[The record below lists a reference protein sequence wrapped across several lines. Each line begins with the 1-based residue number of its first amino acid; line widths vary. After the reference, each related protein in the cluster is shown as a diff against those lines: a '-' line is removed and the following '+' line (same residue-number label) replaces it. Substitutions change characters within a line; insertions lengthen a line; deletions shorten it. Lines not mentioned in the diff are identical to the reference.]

1 MKVHYFGITILV
13 FKLMICESAKILY
26 IMPFTAKSHYIG
38 MKNLAVE
45 LASRGHDVYAITPFR
60 EAEHPQKYTQ
70 LMVSN
75 ISLWEKLFD
84 VTPRVFEMM
93 DYSFESYQ
101 MILYRS
107 GFMVNELVFDSPDVQ
122 MFLKQNHKIDLVVTE
137 IFFNEGLYMF
147 AHKYQA
153 PLVLVTTVGNS
164 FKGNY
169 YMRNPLQLSTLFH
182 EYGRST
188 EPLSFLGRLY
198 NFYICSYDLLMLKF
212 WYFPRQ
218 QESALHYFKDL
229 PQPVPSLEEIQSNAA
244 LVLLNS
250 HYSLDNPSAYLP
262 NIIEVGGLHIKESNE
277 TLPKDLQNIL
287 DNAKDGVVFLSFG
300 SNVQTRELDKDKLD
314 AFLKVFGELKQT
326 VLMKWEDSPMQNLP
340 KNVIL
345 RKWFQQKA
353 VLGHPNVKLFIG
365 HGGLLGLQE
374 TISAGVPIL
383 GVPVFGD
390 QFLNIIGTVQ
400 NGHGEILYYKEINEH
415 VLRDKIN
422 KMLTDRRYIET
433 ARKVAMRF
441 KDRPMKAMDT
451 AKESALHYF
460 KDLPQTKPSLEE
472 IAANAAL
479 VLLNSHYSMDNPS
492 AYLPN
497 IIEVG
502 GLHIK
507 ETNETLPV
515 DLPKVL
521 DNAKNGV
528 VFLSFG
534 SNVQL
539 SELDKDKLDA
549 FLKVFGELKQTVLM
563 KWEDAPIQNIPK
575 NIVLRKWFPQKAVLV
590 DVTPRV
596 FEMMDYSFESYQMIL
611 YRSGFM
617 VNELVF
623 ESLDVQ
629 MFLKQNHKIDLV
641 VTEIF
646 FNEGLYMFAHKYQA
660 PLVLVTTV
668 GNSFKGN
675 YYMRNPLQ
683 LSTLFHEYG
692 RAKEPLSFLGRLYNF
707 YICFYDLLMLKFWYF
722 PRQQE
727 SALHYFKDLPQPVP
741 SLEEIQSNAA
751 LVLLNSHYSLDNP
764 SAYLPNIIEVGGLHI
779 KESNETLPKDLQNI
793 LDNAKDG
800 VIFLSFGSNVQIRE
814 LDKDK
819 LDAFLKVFG
828 ELKQTVLMKWEDSP
842 MQNLPKNVILRKW
855 FQQKAVLGHP
865 NVKLF
870 IGHGGLLGLQ
880 ETISAGVPILGV
892 PVFGDQ
898 FLNIIGTVQ
907 NGHGEILYYKEI
919 NEHVLRDK
927 INKMLTDRR
936 YIETARKVAMRFKDR
951 PMKAMDTAV
960 WWTESHYIGMKNLA
974 LELASRGHDVY
985 AITPF
990 REPEAPL
997 TYHQLMPKVFDMIDY
1012 SFESF
1017 QTITAKS
1024 GFLVNEHVFES
1035 EDVQNFLKQDH
1046 KIDLVI
1052 TEIFFNEGLYM
1063 FAHKYQAPL
1072 VLVTTVGNSFKGNYY
1087 MRNPL
1092 QLSTLFHEYGRAS
1105 EPLSF
1110 LGRFYNMY
1118 LCTFDL
1124 LMLKFW
1130 YFPRQQES
1138 ALRYFKDLP
1147 QPVPNL
1153 EDIAA
1158 NAALLLLNSHFS
1170 IDNPSAYLPNIIE
1183 VGGLHIKD
1191 TNDTLPA
1198 DLQNVLD
1205 NAKNGVV
1212 FLSFGSN
1219 VQLSELDKDKL
1230 DAFLKVFGELKQ
1242 TVLMKWED
1250 VPIQNIPKNIVLRKW
1265 FPQKAV
1271 LAHHNVKLFIGH
1283 GGLLGLQETISAGVP
1298 ILGVPVFG
1306 DQYLNILDTVRKGH
1320 GEILYY
1326 KEINENT
1333 LRTKINKMLKDRT
1346 YMETAKKIA
1355 ARFKDRPMNP
1365 LDTAVWWTE
1374 YVIRHKGA
1382 DFMKPPKIS
1391 YIAYQMLDVYLFL
1404 LGVVAV
1410 IIYVILKVITL
1421 IINVFGSK
1429 NVTKKQKKT

>member
-907 NGHGEILYYKEI
+907 N
-919 NEHVLRDK
+919 V
-927 INKMLTDRR
+927 
-936 YIETARKVAMRFKDR
+936 
-951 PMKAMDTAV
+951 
-960 WWTESHYIGMKNLA
+960 
-974 LELASRGHDVY
+974 DV
-985 AITPF
+985 
-990 REPEAPL
+990 
-997 TYHQLMPKVFDMIDY
+997 QPKVFDMIDY

>member
-1 MKVHYFGITILV
+1 MGLKELILFTMKVHYFGITVLI

-26 IMPFTAKSHYIG
+26 VMPFTAKSHYIG

-45 LASRGHDVYAITPFR
+45 LAI
-60 EAEHPQKYTQ
+60 
-70 LMVSN
+70 
-75 ISLWEKLFD
+75 
-84 VTPRVFEMM
+84 
-93 DYSFESYQ
+93 
-101 MILYRS
+101 
-107 GFMVNELVFDSPDVQ
+107 
-122 MFLKQNHKIDLVVTE
+122 
-137 IFFNEGLYMF
+137 
-147 AHKYQA
+147 
-153 PLVLVTTVGNS
+153 
-164 FKGNY
+164 
-169 YMRNPLQLSTLFH
+169 
-182 EYGRST
+182 
-188 EPLSFLGRLY
+188 
-198 NFYICSYDLLMLKF
+198 
-212 WYFPRQ
+212 
-218 QESALHYFKDL
+218 
-229 PQPVPSLEEIQSNAA
+229 
-244 LVLLNS
+244 
-250 HYSLDNPSAYLP
+250 
-262 NIIEVGGLHIKESNE
+262 
-277 TLPKDLQNIL
+277 
-287 DNAKDGVVFLSFG
+287 
-300 SNVQTRELDKDKLD
+300 
-314 AFLKVFGELKQT
+314 
-326 VLMKWEDSPMQNLP
+326 
-340 KNVIL
+340 
-345 RKWFQQKA
+345 
-353 VLGHPNVKLFIG
+353 
-365 HGGLLGLQE
+365 
-374 TISAGVPIL
+374 
-383 GVPVFGD
+383 
-390 QFLNIIGTVQ
+390 
-400 NGHGEILYYKEINEH
+400 
-415 VLRDKIN
+415 
-422 KMLTDRRYIET
+422 
-433 ARKVAMRF
+433 
-441 KDRPMKAMDT
+441 
-451 AKESALHYF
+451 
-460 KDLPQTKPSLEE
+460 
-472 IAANAAL
+472 
-479 VLLNSHYSMDNPS
+479 
-492 AYLPN
+492 
-497 IIEVG
+497 
-502 GLHIK
+502 
-507 ETNETLPV
+507 
-515 DLPKVL
+515 
-521 DNAKNGV
+521 
-528 VFLSFG
+528 
-534 SNVQL
+534 
-539 SELDKDKLDA
+539 
-549 FLKVFGELKQTVLM
+549 
-563 KWEDAPIQNIPK
+563 
-575 NIVLRKWFPQKAVLV
+575 

-960 WWTESHYIGMKNLA
+960 WWTEFVLRHKGADFMKPPKMSYIAYQNF
-974 LELASRGHDVY
+974 DVY
-985 AITPF
+985 LVLISV
-990 REPEAPL
+990 L
-997 TYHQLMPKVFDMIDY
+997 GGIDVQPKVFDMIDY

>member
-1 MKVHYFGITILV
+1 
-13 FKLMICESAKILY
+13 
-26 IMPFTAKSHYIG
+26 MPVIG
-38 MKNLAVE
+38 
-45 LASRGHDVYAITPFR
+45 
-60 EAEHPQKYTQ
+60 
-70 LMVSN
+70 
-75 ISLWEKLFD
+75 
-84 VTPRVFEMM
+84 
-93 DYSFESYQ
+93 
-101 MILYRS
+101 
-107 GFMVNELVFDSPDVQ
+107 
-122 MFLKQNHKIDLVVTE
+122 
-137 IFFNEGLYMF
+137 
-147 AHKYQA
+147 
-153 PLVLVTTVGNS
+153 
-164 FKGNY
+164 
-169 YMRNPLQLSTLFH
+169 
-182 EYGRST
+182 
-188 EPLSFLGRLY
+188 LGRGRRGSKEPV
-198 NFYICSYDLLMLKF
+198 CR
-212 WYFPRQ
+212 RQ
-218 QESALHYFKDL
+218 
-229 PQPVPSLEEIQSNAA
+229 
-244 LVLLNS
+244 
-250 HYSLDNPSAYLP
+250 
-262 NIIEVGGLHIKESNE
+262 
-277 TLPKDLQNIL
+277 
-287 DNAKDGVVFLSFG
+287 
-300 SNVQTRELDKDKLD
+300 
-314 AFLKVFGELKQT
+314 
-326 VLMKWEDSPMQNLP
+326 
-340 KNVIL
+340 
-345 RKWFQQKA
+345 
-353 VLGHPNVKLFIG
+353 
-365 HGGLLGLQE
+365 
-374 TISAGVPIL
+374 
-383 GVPVFGD
+383 
-390 QFLNIIGTVQ
+390 
-400 NGHGEILYYKEINEH
+400 
-415 VLRDKIN
+415 
-422 KMLTDRRYIET
+422 
-433 ARKVAMRF
+433 
-441 KDRPMKAMDT
+441 
-451 AKESALHYF
+451 KESALHYF

-907 NGHGEILYYKEI
+907 N
-919 NEHVLRDK
+919 V
-927 INKMLTDRR
+927 
-936 YIETARKVAMRFKDR
+936 
-951 PMKAMDTAV
+951 
-960 WWTESHYIGMKNLA
+960 
-974 LELASRGHDVY
+974 DV
-985 AITPF
+985 
-990 REPEAPL
+990 
-997 TYHQLMPKVFDMIDY
+997 QPKVFDMIDY

>member
-1 MKVHYFGITILV
+1 MPLTPMGVCSAEASASQQSTKMKFQYLSVTILIL
-13 FKLMICESAKILY
+13 KCLICESAKILY
-26 IMPFTAKSHYIG
+26 VMPFTA
-38 MKNLAVE
+38 
-45 LASRGHDVYAITPFR
+45 R
-60 EAEHPQKYTQ
+60 
-70 LMVSN
+70 
-75 ISLWEKLFD
+75 
-84 VTPRVFEMM
+84 
-93 DYSFESYQ
+93 
-101 MILYRS
+101 
-107 GFMVNELVFDSPDVQ
+107 
-122 MFLKQNHKIDLVVTE
+122 
-137 IFFNEGLYMF
+137 
-147 AHKYQA
+147 
-153 PLVLVTTVGNS
+153 
-164 FKGNY
+164 
-169 YMRNPLQLSTLFH
+169 
-182 EYGRST
+182 
-188 EPLSFLGRLY
+188 
-198 NFYICSYDLLMLKF
+198 
-212 WYFPRQ
+212 
-218 QESALHYFKDL
+218 
-229 PQPVPSLEEIQSNAA
+229 
-244 LVLLNS
+244 
-250 HYSLDNPSAYLP
+250 
-262 NIIEVGGLHIKESNE
+262 
-277 TLPKDLQNIL
+277 
-287 DNAKDGVVFLSFG
+287 
-300 SNVQTRELDKDKLD
+300 
-314 AFLKVFGELKQT
+314 
-326 VLMKWEDSPMQNLP
+326 
-340 KNVIL
+340 
-345 RKWFQQKA
+345 
-353 VLGHPNVKLFIG
+353 
-365 HGGLLGLQE
+365 
-374 TISAGVPIL
+374 
-383 GVPVFGD
+383 
-390 QFLNIIGTVQ
+390 
-400 NGHGEILYYKEINEH
+400 
-415 VLRDKIN
+415 
-422 KMLTDRRYIET
+422 
-433 ARKVAMRF
+433 
-441 KDRPMKAMDT
+441 
-451 AKESALHYF
+451 
-460 KDLPQTKPSLEE
+460 
-472 IAANAAL
+472 
-479 VLLNSHYSMDNPS
+479 
-492 AYLPN
+492 
-497 IIEVG
+497 
-502 GLHIK
+502 
-507 ETNETLPV
+507 
-515 DLPKVL
+515 
-521 DNAKNGV
+521 
-528 VFLSFG
+528 
-534 SNVQL
+534 
-539 SELDKDKLDA
+539 
-549 FLKVFGELKQTVLM
+549 
-563 KWEDAPIQNIPK
+563 
-575 NIVLRKWFPQKAVLV
+575 
-590 DVTPRV
+590 
-596 FEMMDYSFESYQMIL
+596 
-611 YRSGFM
+611 
-617 VNELVF
+617 
-623 ESLDVQ
+623 
-629 MFLKQNHKIDLV
+629 
-641 VTEIF
+641 
-646 FNEGLYMFAHKYQA
+646 
-660 PLVLVTTV
+660 
-668 GNSFKGN
+668 
-675 YYMRNPLQ
+675 
-683 LSTLFHEYG
+683 
-692 RAKEPLSFLGRLYNF
+692 
-707 YICFYDLLMLKFWYF
+707 
-722 PRQQE
+722 
-727 SALHYFKDLPQPVP
+727 
-741 SLEEIQSNAA
+741 
-751 LVLLNSHYSLDNP
+751 
-764 SAYLPNIIEVGGLHI
+764 
-779 KESNETLPKDLQNI
+779 
-793 LDNAKDG
+793 
-800 VIFLSFGSNVQIRE
+800 
-814 LDKDK
+814 
-819 LDAFLKVFG
+819 
-828 ELKQTVLMKWEDSP
+828 
-842 MQNLPKNVILRKW
+842 
-855 FQQKAVLGHP
+855 
-865 NVKLF
+865 
-870 IGHGGLLGLQ
+870 
-880 ETISAGVPILGV
+880 
-892 PVFGDQ
+892 
-898 FLNIIGTVQ
+898 
-907 NGHGEILYYKEI
+907 
-919 NEHVLRDK
+919 
-927 INKMLTDRR
+927 
-936 YIETARKVAMRFKDR
+936 
-951 PMKAMDTAV
+951 
-960 WWTESHYIGMKNLA
+960 SHYIGMKNLA

-997 TYHQLMPKVFDMIDY
+997 TYHQLMVSNVSFWTKLFDVQPKVFDMIDY

>member
-415 VLRDKIN
+415 
-422 KMLTDRRYIET
+422 
-433 ARKVAMRF
+433 
-441 KDRPMKAMDT
+441 
-451 AKESALHYF
+451 KESALHYF

-960 WWTESHYIGMKNLA
+960 WWTEFVLRHKGADFMKPPKMSYIAYQNF
-974 LELASRGHDVY
+974 DVY
-985 AITPF
+985 LVLISV
-990 REPEAPL
+990 L
-997 TYHQLMPKVFDMIDY
+997 GGIDVQPKVFDMIDY

>member
-451 AKESALHYF
+451 AVWWT
-460 KDLPQTKPSLEE
+460 D
-472 IAANAAL
+472 
-479 VLLNSHYSMDNPS
+479 MDNPS

-960 WWTESHYIGMKNLA
+960 WWTEFVLRHKGADFMKPPKMSYIAYQNF
-974 LELASRGHDVY
+974 DVY
-985 AITPF
+985 LVLISV
-990 REPEAPL
+990 L
-997 TYHQLMPKVFDMIDY
+997 GGIDVQPKVFDMIDY

>member
-1 MKVHYFGITILV
+1 
-13 FKLMICESAKILY
+13 
-26 IMPFTAKSHYIG
+26 MPVIG
-38 MKNLAVE
+38 
-45 LASRGHDVYAITPFR
+45 
-60 EAEHPQKYTQ
+60 
-70 LMVSN
+70 
-75 ISLWEKLFD
+75 
-84 VTPRVFEMM
+84 
-93 DYSFESYQ
+93 
-101 MILYRS
+101 
-107 GFMVNELVFDSPDVQ
+107 
-122 MFLKQNHKIDLVVTE
+122 
-137 IFFNEGLYMF
+137 
-147 AHKYQA
+147 
-153 PLVLVTTVGNS
+153 
-164 FKGNY
+164 
-169 YMRNPLQLSTLFH
+169 
-182 EYGRST
+182 
-188 EPLSFLGRLY
+188 LGRGRRGSKEPV
-198 NFYICSYDLLMLKF
+198 CR
-212 WYFPRQ
+212 RQ
-218 QESALHYFKDL
+218 
-229 PQPVPSLEEIQSNAA
+229 
-244 LVLLNS
+244 
-250 HYSLDNPSAYLP
+250 
-262 NIIEVGGLHIKESNE
+262 
-277 TLPKDLQNIL
+277 
-287 DNAKDGVVFLSFG
+287 
-300 SNVQTRELDKDKLD
+300 
-314 AFLKVFGELKQT
+314 
-326 VLMKWEDSPMQNLP
+326 
-340 KNVIL
+340 
-345 RKWFQQKA
+345 
-353 VLGHPNVKLFIG
+353 
-365 HGGLLGLQE
+365 
-374 TISAGVPIL
+374 
-383 GVPVFGD
+383 
-390 QFLNIIGTVQ
+390 
-400 NGHGEILYYKEINEH
+400 
-415 VLRDKIN
+415 
-422 KMLTDRRYIET
+422 
-433 ARKVAMRF
+433 
-441 KDRPMKAMDT
+441 
-451 AKESALHYF
+451 KESALHYF

-907 NGHGEILYYKEI
+907 N
-919 NEHVLRDK
+919 V
-927 INKMLTDRR
+927 
-936 YIETARKVAMRFKDR
+936 
-951 PMKAMDTAV
+951 
-960 WWTESHYIGMKNLA
+960 
-974 LELASRGHDVY
+974 DV
-985 AITPF
+985 
-990 REPEAPL
+990 
-997 TYHQLMPKVFDMIDY
+997 QPKVFDMIDY

-1404 LGVVAV
+1404 LGV
-1410 IIYVILKVITL
+1410 
-1421 IINVFGSK
+1421 
-1429 NVTKKQKKT
+1429 